1 MSLRRR
7 LVAGM
12 LLLLVVAVIV
22 TDVVTQSHLR
32 SYLYGRLD
40 EQDDVAESQAYS
52 YIESAYLRAEAASDR
67 AAAQDP
73 ASWLAQL
80 ALPSTGPLDLGV
92 AQLGS
97 AAAAPVTSGISAA
110 QARAEVGQ
118 VPRTGRLNPSVLAGR
133 ISPDI
138 YVEVLGPGGQVL
150 FRRPSG
156 SAEQPDPAPVLPS
169 ALVVSSALPTAR
181 YGSSHGPYL
190 PSQPDILLDAK
201 GQSGA
206 YYYGETLRLPGG
218 ALVSA
223 TPLAPSQQT
232 LASLNRVE
240 LLVSV
245 VVVLVLLALVLGT
258 VRLGLRPLEDMTD
271 TARAIAGGDLRR
283 RIRRSD
289 DRGEV
294 GRLGAALNG
303 MLGQIEAAFAERTAS
318 EARLRRFVA
327 DASHELRTP
336 LTSIRGYAELLR
348 KGALDDEA
356 ARQEAAG
363 RIEHE
368 AMRMGVLV
376 DDLLLLARLDQG
388 RPLDRGPV
396 DLAEVTA
403 RAVEA
408 TGAAHPDR
416 SISLVAPGPVIVDAD
431 VGRIRQV
438 VDNLLQNAMVH
449 TPPGTAV
456 RAEVRSGGG
465 VAELVV
471 ADEGPGIAAEEIE
484 RVFDRFYRGASA
496 RGRPGT
502 GLGLSIVAALA
513 AAHGGRAW
521 AEPGPAGGARVVV
534 ELPLRRATG
543 DGPPSTQEAT
553 TPFDVH
559 PKKRRIA
566 DGDDVERDGSPERSS
581 AAAEPSGTP
590 LPSDSMAHHGASVGE
605 APRR

>member
-7 LVAGM
+7 LVVGM

-22 TDVVTQSHLR
+22 TDVLTQSYLR

-40 EQDDVAESQAYS
+40 EQDVVAESQASS
-52 YIESAYLRAEAASDR
+52 YIESVYQRAVQDDNVEATEHTEA
-67 AAAQDP
+67 
-73 ASWLAQL
+73 WLDQL
-80 ALPSTGPLDLGV
+80 AVPVADTPFGPGALPPGV
-92 AQLGS
+92 SSGLPARALVS
-97 AAAAPVTSGISAA
+97 AAAASA
-110 QARAEVGQ
+110 RI
-118 VPRTGRLNPSVLAGR
+118 PRLERLNATELANR
-133 ISPDI
+133 VSPDI
-138 YVEVLGPGGQVL
+138 YFEVLDTEGQVV
-150 FRRPSG
+150 FRDPSG
-156 SAEQPDPAPVLPS
+156 STQQPDPAIVLPADVPVLRAAPM
-169 ALVVSSALPTAR
+169 AR
-181 YGSSHGPYL
+181 YGASHGPYV
-190 PSQPDILLDAK
+190 PNEPTFTMGAV
-201 GQSGA
+201 GRSGA
-206 YYYGETLRLPGG
+206 YYVGQALSVPGG
-218 ALVSA
+218 TLVVA
-223 TPLAPSQQT
+223 DAIAPTEQT
-232 LASLNRVE
+232 LASLTRVE

-245 VVVLVLLALVLGT
+245 IVVAAMLVLALWT
-258 VRLGLRPLEDMTD
+258 VRLGLRPLDDMTD

-303 MLGQIEAAFAERTAS
+303 MLGQIEAAFAERRAS

-388 RPLDRGPV
+388 RPLDRAPV

-416 SISLVAPGPVIVDAD
+416 TISLVAPGPVFVDAD

-449 TPPGTAV
+449 TPAGTAV

-502 GLGLSIVAALA
+502 GL
-513 AAHGGRAW
+513 
-521 AEPGPAGGARVVV
+521 
-534 ELPLRRATG
+534 
-543 DGPPSTQEAT
+543 
-553 TPFDVH
+553 
-559 PKKRRIA
+559 
-566 DGDDVERDGSPERSS
+566 
-581 AAAEPSGTP
+581 
-590 LPSDSMAHHGASVGE
+590 
-605 APRR
+605 